1 MQIIVESILGKKSTV
16 MAVESSDSVGSVKA
30 KILVTS
36 QHDWNLS
43 NCMRLLFA
51 RDILVDAHTLGDY
64 NIQDGSNVFV
74 LRKCRDVACSHGK
87 RRIDSIVA
95 PNPPDV
101 RSVLLAHGLSY
112 GAHDDEVAIITAA
125 CKRLQHGMQLLL
137 RKHPALCQA
146 ARQQHLLA
154 QLLPPRRACAGAL
167 LECSDKVEG
176 GRGAHCRSLSRELS
190 QQRGA
195 SLDGWRQAVQC
206 RAASWAAAAAGG
218 GGGMV

>member
-125 CKRLQHGMQLLL
+125 CKRLQHDGVDVSAVDTLGWTLRYRVRSTGDTGDWYAKSPDGEVYRSYVQLRR
-137 RKHPALCQA
+137 RKTLMYNK
-146 ARQQHLLA
+146 
-154 QLLPPRRACAGAL
+154 
-167 LECSDKVEG
+167 S
-176 GRGAHCRSLSRELS
+176 SI
-190 QQRGA
+190 
-195 SLDGWRQAVQC
+195 
-206 RAASWAAAAAGG
+206 
-218 GGGMV
+218 